1 MPYKCEWKLPAGTF
15 PFIYFNWNMYLSK
28 TLWWR
33 VKQVVR
39 GRDYIHLI
47 IIGTKNSKMQ
57 KTYLILGCIVVEI
70 SLLSYRTIFRT
81 SFHFRLQIEKKYLE
95 KNKRKII
102 DATEVNTY
110 LVDLCFRKQSNKD
123 LPIFLLSVSVNKTSH
138 DYFFSMRFS
147 RVDHG
152 AWVVYVDIWE
162 ICVNQYICTYFDII
176 FWTIICQQSY
186 FLCVVYK

>member
-95 KNKRKII
+95 KNKRKMQQKWIHI
-102 DATEVNTY
+102 WSIYVFAN
-110 LVDLCFRKQSNKD
+110 
-123 LPIFLLSVSVNKTSH
+123 
-138 DYFFSMRFS
+138 
-147 RVDHG
+147 RV
-152 AWVVYVDIWE
+152 IR
-162 ICVNQYICTYFDII
+162 
-176 FWTIICQQSY
+176 ICQYFYFPFQSTKPLMIISFPCASHVLIMEREWFTWTY
-186 FLCVVYK
+186 E